1 MKGPGMD
8 VAPLLHIEDLHL
20 WMRSFEGEAHVL
32 AGVDLRVDRGEIW
45 GLVGETG
52 CGKSLTGLSVS
63 RLVATP
69 PGRYGGGR
77 IVFDGQDLL
86 ALDEA
91 RVRPLRGRRIGMIFQ
106 DPTTNL
112 NPLFRIGEQLV
123 DVALEVGRHSPEI
136 LGLPPGAG
144 MRQRR
149 AAARELAARMLEE
162 VRIPDARGRLDDHPH
177 QFSGGMRQRVLIA
190 MALIGRPDLLIA
202 DEPTTALDVSVQAQ
216 ILALLKS
223 MVVAHRM
230 AVLLITHNLG
240 VVAQTCTHVAVM
252 YAGAIVERG
261 TVREVLASPSHPYTR
276 ALLRSIPTRDTVRGA
291 LEGIPGVVP
300 DLVRPPPGC
309 RFAPRC
315 ARADGACTAAMP
327 ALVPVPRSS
336 LDVIGPTGRRLH
348 EVACAHPLQEAPMVG
363 ASVPPRDVPD
373 GAAQVIGT
381 SPVADARPAAG

>member
-1 MKGPGMD
+1 MA
-8 VAPLLHIEDLHL
+8 APERADSADAALLHIDDLHL

-32 AGVDLRVDRGEIW
+32 AGVDLRVGRGEVW

-52 CGKSLTGLSVS
+52 CGKSLTGLSIS
-63 RLVATP
+63 RLVASP

-112 NPLFRIGEQLV
+112 NPLFRIGEQLT
-123 DVALEVGRHSPEI
+123 DVALEAGRHSPEI
-136 LGLPPGAG
+136 LGVAPGASA
-144 MRQRR
+144 RERR
-149 AAARELAARMLEE
+149 TAARELAARMLQE
-162 VRIPDARGRLDDHPH
+162 VRIPNARQRLDDYPH

-216 ILALLKS
+216 ILALLKA
-223 MVVAHRM
+223 MVAEHRM

-240 VVAQTCTHVAVM
+240 VVAQSCSHVAVM

-261 TVREVLASPSHPYTR
+261 LVRQVLAAPRHPYTQ
-276 ALLRSIPTRDTVRGA
+276 ALLKSIPTRGTARGA

-300 DLVRPPPGC
+300 DLVKPPPGC

-315 ARADGACTAAMP
+315 ARADAACTATMP
-327 ALVPVPRSS
+327 RLRPAGSSRPATPAAGAVPC
-336 LDVIGPTGRRLH
+336 GELH
-348 EVACAHPLQEAPMVG
+348 EVACAHPL
-363 ASVPPRDVPD
+363 D
-373 GAAQVIGT
+373 GGE
-381 SPVADARPAAG
+381 G